1 MGNKLFEKAPVPKAY
16 LKLAMPVVLSMVVTM
31 IYNMVDTWFIALT
44 GQTALIAGVSVCTPL
59 FTLMLALGDLW
70 GLGGSSVFSRL
81 LGEHREEEGRR
92 VSAFCYSGA
101 LILGVISAA
110 ALLLARRP
118 LLQFLGA
125 EGAAYP
131 HAAAYFT
138 WLSLGAPVIIFT
150 LVPTNMMRSE
160 GAATRS
166 MIGSVLGVAVNIV
179 LDPVFIFAL
188 GQGAAG
194 AAMAT
199 VLGYICTAAYYIR
212 YTVKFSPGLSLD
224 PRDAKIS
231 GKTFGSLMMIGLP
244 AAVTNFMQSVGITI
258 TNRNLLPYGNDPIAI
273 MGIVLKT
280 VNIAA
285 LVLVGLAFGGQPIMG
300 YNYGAGNR
308 VRLRQVIRFAL
319 SVTAATG
326 IVISLVLFAG
336 AGPLVR
342 LFVSGT
348 DLIRIGVPMLRLQVI
363 CITLMGLTTVI
374 ICLFQSTG
382 KGLAAFLLSICRQ
395 GTVYALV
402 MLVMAHL
409 LGYRGVLAAQ
419 AVTDVLT
426 IIIAGLL
433 YRIFLSREIR

>member
-1 MGNKLFEKAPVPKAY
+1 
-16 LKLAMPVVLSMVVTM
+16 
-31 IYNMVDTWFIALT
+31 
-44 GQTALIAGVSVCTPL
+44 
-59 FTLMLALGDLW
+59 
-70 GLGGSSVFSRL
+70 
-81 LGEHREEEGRR
+81 
-92 VSAFCYSGA
+92 
-101 LILGVISAA
+101 
-110 ALLLARRP
+110 
-118 LLQFLGA
+118 
-125 EGAAYP
+125 
-131 HAAAYFT
+131 
-138 WLSLGAPVIIFT
+138 
-150 LVPTNMMRSE
+150 
-160 GAATRS
+160 
-166 MIGSVLGVAVNIV
+166 
-179 LDPVFIFAL
+179 
-188 GQGAAG
+188 
-194 AAMAT
+194 
-199 VLGYICTAAYYIR
+199 
-212 YTVKFSPGLSLD
+212 
-224 PRDAKIS
+224 
-231 GKTFGSLMMIGLP
+231 MMIGLP

-402 MLVMAHL
+402 MLVMARL
-409 LGYRGVLAAQ
+409 LGYRGGLAAQ

>member
-1 MGNKLFEKAPVPKAY
+1 MKE
-16 LKLAMPVVLSMVVTM
+16 S
-31 IYNMVDTWFIALT
+31 
-44 GQTALIAGVSVCTPL
+44 
-59 FTLMLALGDLW
+59 
-70 GLGGSSVFSRL
+70 
-81 LGEHREEEGRR
+81 GR
-92 VSAFCYSGA
+92 
-101 LILGVISAA
+101 
-110 ALLLARRP
+110 
-118 LLQFLGA
+118 
-125 EGAAYP
+125 
-131 HAAAYFT
+131 
-138 WLSLGAPVIIFT
+138 
-150 LVPTNMMRSE
+150 
-160 GAATRS
+160 
-166 MIGSVLGVAVNIV
+166 
-179 LDPVFIFAL
+179 
-188 GQGAAG
+188 
-194 AAMAT
+194 
-199 VLGYICTAAYYIR
+199 
-212 YTVKFSPGLSLD
+212 
-224 PRDAKIS
+224 
-231 GKTFGSLMMIGLP
+231 TFGSLMMIGLP

-402 MLVMAHL
+402 MLVMARL